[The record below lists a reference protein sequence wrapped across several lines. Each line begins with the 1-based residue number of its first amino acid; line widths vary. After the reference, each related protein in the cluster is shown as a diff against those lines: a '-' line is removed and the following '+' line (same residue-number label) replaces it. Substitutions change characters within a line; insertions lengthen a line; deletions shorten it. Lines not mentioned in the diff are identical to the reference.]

1 MPGNDLTII
10 IPAYNEEESLADFL
24 PRVIE
29 YCTRRDWQVIVVD
42 DGSTDRTRTIAESHQ
57 HPDRVKVIH
66 HKLNRGYGGA
76 VKTGIAAANTRF
88 VITID
93 ADGQHFLDDI
103 EFLEIDRRTLPKG
116 DYSDAGVEK
125 RQIIDIDISRWVV
138 EYQAEVLINT
148 TTGTHYTA
156 SFPDGV
162 SKAVQYGR
170 KLKAHAVY
178 LSQYQLLPDNRV
190 Q

>member
-1 MPGNDLTII
+1 VMLVKLLGNRVALNSGNSSKPPSSDHNRKKQERTKSEKKSGGQPGH
-10 IPAYNEEESLADFL
+10 
-24 PRVIE
+24 V
-29 YCTRRDWQVIVVD
+29 
-42 DGSTDRTRTIAESHQ
+42 GSTLRQIED
-57 HPDRVKVIH
+57 P
-66 HKLNRGYGGA
+66 
-76 VKTGIAAANTRF
+76 
-88 VITID
+88 
-93 ADGQHFLDDI
+93 DDI